1 MVHPKNISARALGS
15 GTLGGPTGGWKRQP
29 CFEPMRVIE
38 GSLFFGPVSQF
49 VPNRAE
55 PCWPPLKNWVTKNEQ
70 LPAHAMSPYDPPEAI
85 TVVAVGG
92 KKKPEPKSYRV
103 IVPMLS
109 LL

>member
-1 MVHPKNISARALGS
+1 MVHPKTISARALGS
-15 GTLGGPTGGWKRQP
+15 GTLGPTGGAKRQP
-29 CFEPMRVIE
+29 CLEPMRMIE
-38 GSLFFGPVSQF
+38 AQCFCVPLSQF

-85 TVVAVGG
+85 TVVAEGG
-92 KKKPEPKSYRV
+92 DGKPDAKSYRV